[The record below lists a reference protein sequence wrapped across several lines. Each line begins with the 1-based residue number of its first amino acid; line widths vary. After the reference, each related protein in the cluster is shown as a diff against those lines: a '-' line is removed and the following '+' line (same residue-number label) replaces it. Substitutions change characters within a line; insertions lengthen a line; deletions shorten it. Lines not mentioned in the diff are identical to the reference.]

1 MMWTRTLRNSMRHRE
16 GQSLVLAC
24 LMILIVSLA
33 VITTVNVGHT
43 IHERVRLQNTADAAA
58 FSMAAV
64 EARAFNFYAFTN
76 RTQVSHY
83 VSAMTWLSV
92 NSMFYGLE
100 AFLTDVFGM
109 LASIIPKCDEGAMA
123 LVCTAAKGIPGLGTV
138 ITVLSGLLDGAYLI
152 VATIQGALVAA
163 DLDETLGRSVVPM
176 FRSLNRVVGGM
187 AGTMMSAVSSRI
199 APTTQQIIADNDPNV
214 NAAVSDVLTTDL
226 TRCLFERA
234 HNPEVAA
241 DLRGMV
247 TAIDPQALGDDNGRA
262 LAKRSMGQISNA
274 SRFPCDGPDECL
286 EGLITRRTFSQILNL
301 PSQFSAL
308 TQMLE
313 EMEEQSINGK
323 PGTVFKAGKL
333 GQTKMLSHSWAD
345 GRSRNRIRDHSEL
358 VNQGI
363 ATIAQG
369 DNLGADDLYW
379 LNIDLGFDAPF
390 NCPADTSGNDV
401 LECYGDPRKDQLSGA
416 ANLPFGT
423 MFKPSIWALN
433 PFEGPYHEDGGIHYR
448 VVKRTGL
455 NTVPGI
461 ESLRPNA
468 DDNQYKAIGLNQ
480 TTYLGIFKFFHANIR
495 GVEDGNHPWGGL
507 APFPHFEPTLY
518 TSDCPGG
525 GGGEIPDRSKVAERQ
540 TVGEGDYSTA
550 NSEFNQPSV
559 WIVLNKQPDEM
570 RNPLSDPTGGGSN
583 APALLNEDGKLSMNL
598 AGADI
603 ELELEDDRVAL
614 AGLNMAE
621 GVNAISRAQTYYHR
635 PGNWN
640 EQPNF
645 FNPYWRPRLAPVQQ
659 GLYSFPL
666 LRQLVSNLPG
676 PFREASHRFVTH

>member
-1 MMWTRTLRNSMRHRE
+1 MWTRTLRNSMRHRE

-83 VSAMTWLSV
+83 VSAMSWMSV

-100 AFLTDVFGM
+100 AFITDVFAM
-109 LASIIPKCDEGAMA
+109 LASIIPKCDEGLMIA
-123 LVCTAAKGIPGLGTV
+123 VCGAAKLIPGLGTV
-138 ITVLSGLLDGAYLI
+138 IAILGEVLDGARLI
-152 VATIQGALVAA
+152 VVGIQLGLVAA
-163 DLDETLGRSVVPM
+163 DLDTALGRELVPM

-187 AGTMMSAVSSRI
+187 AGTMMSAVSSRVGPI
-199 APTTQQIIADNDPNV
+199 TQQIIEDNDPNV
-214 NAAVSDVLTTDL
+214 NAAVSDVLTTGL

-234 HNPEVAA
+234 HNPEVAS
-241 DLRGMV
+241 DLAGMA
-247 TAIDPQALGDDNGRA
+247 TAIDPRALGDTNGRA

-274 SRFPCDGPDECL
+274 SRFPCDGPDKCL
-286 EGLITRRTFSQILNL
+286 EGLITRRTFSQMLDL
-301 PSQFSAL
+301 PDSFNSL

-313 EMEEQSINGK
+313 EMEEQAINGK
-323 PGTVFKAGKL
+323 TPSVFKAGKL
-333 GQTKMLSHSWAD
+333 GQTKMLSHTWAD
-345 GRSRNRIRDHSEL
+345 GQSSNRIRDNQEL
-358 VNQGI
+358 PNQGI
-363 ATIAQG
+363 STFAQG

-379 LNIDLGFDAPF
+379 LNIDLGFNSPF
-390 NCPADTSGNDV
+390 NCSEDTSGDDL
-401 LECYGDPRKDQLSGA
+401 LECYGDPRKDQQPDR
-416 ANLPFGT
+416 PFGT

-433 PFEGPYHEDGGIHYR
+433 PHEGPYHEDGGIHYR
-448 VVKRTGL
+448 LVKRTGL
-455 NTVPGI
+455 NTAPGI
-461 ESLRPNA
+461 ESMRPTA
-468 DDNQYKAIGLNQ
+468 DSADYASIGLNQ
-480 TTYLGIFKFFHANIR
+480 MKWGGIIDVFHANIR
-495 GVEDGNHPWGGL
+495 GVQDGNHPWGGL
-507 APFPHFEPTLY
+507 APFPHFEPALY
-518 TSDCPGG
+518 TTDCPGG
-525 GGGEIPDRSKVAERQ
+525 GGGEIPNRSRVAERQ

-550 NSEFNQPSV
+550 NSEFNQPSA

-570 RNPLSDPTGGGSN
+570 RNPISDPTGGGSN
-583 APALLNEDGKLSMNL
+583 APTLLNEDGALKINL
-598 AGADI
+598 AGADL
-603 ELELEDDRVAL
+603 ELELDDDRVAL
-614 AGLNMAE
+614 AGLNMSV
-621 GVNAISRAQTYYHR
+621 GINAVARAQTYYHR

-666 LRQLVSNLPG
+666 LRELVSNLPG